1 MQVVTGVPA
10 DLVTAINGLV
20 VVLVV
25 SVEYLRRRARARAR
39 AAVTAGPRRAI
50 RPRPGGPGE
59 RRRDDRCHR
68 EHGEGGAGMS
78 HFFTAAVLI
87 ATVAAG
93 VQLATP
99 FLIAALGE
107 TMGQRSGVVN
117 LGVDGIM
124 LLGAFG
130 AYYVAAKTGS
140 LVLATAAGLG
150 IGLVM
155 GLVTAFVSVTLK
167 AEQGISGIGVFLF
180 GLGLTNVLLLKSS
193 RPPSRSR
200 PCPRCRFRCCT
211 ASRTSAACSSP
222 RTGWSTWRSCSCPV
236 LTFVLNRTTYG
247 MKIRAVGENPA
258 AADTV
263 GVSVT
268 RIRYSTVIIG
278 CALAGLAG
286 ATLLLLI
293 GIFQEDLTNSE
304 GFIAVA
310 LVYFGAWRPLGV
322 MGGSLLYGMVG
333 AVVVTWKT
341 LGIIPTSASDIA
353 AMAPAVLT
361 VVALLSVARR
371 YRQPAALGRP
381 YERGA

>member
-1 MQVVTGVPA
+1 V
-10 DLVTAINGLV
+10 
-20 VVLVV
+20 
-25 SVEYLRRRARARAR
+25 
-39 AAVTAGPRRAI
+39 
-50 RPRPGGPGE
+50 
-59 RRRDDRCHR
+59 
-68 EHGEGGAGMS
+68 S
-78 HFFTAAVLI
+78 HFFTAAVLT

-93 VQLATP
+93 IQLATP
-99 FLIAALGE
+99 FLLAALGE

-130 AYYVAAKTGS
+130 AYYVAAKTGN

-150 IGLVM
+150 VGLVM
-155 GLVTAFVSVTLK
+155 GVITAFVSVTLK

-180 GLGLTNVLLLKSS
+180 GLGLTNVLLL
-193 RPPSRSR
+193 RIFPSPITIRALPAVPIPLLHRIPDVGSM
-200 PCPRCRFRCCT
+200 FFT
-211 ASRTSAACSSP
+211 QNWLVYLAFLLV
-222 RTGWSTWRSCSCPV
+222 PV

-263 GVSVT
+263 GVSVAK
-268 RIRYSTVIIG
+268 IRYSTVITG

-293 GIFQEDLTNSE
+293 GIFQEDITNSE

-322 MGGSLLYGMVG
+322 MAGSLLYGMVG
-333 AVVVTWKT
+333 SIVVTWKT
-341 LGIIPTSASDIA
+341 LGIIPASASDIA

-361 VVALLSVARR
+361 VLALLSVARR
-371 YRQPAALGRP
+371 FRQPAALGKP
-381 YERGA
+381 YERGV

>member
-1 MQVVTGVPA
+1 
-10 DLVTAINGLV
+10 
-20 VVLVV
+20 
-25 SVEYLRRRARARAR
+25 
-39 AAVTAGPRRAI
+39 
-50 RPRPGGPGE
+50 
-59 RRRDDRCHR
+59 
-68 EHGEGGAGMS
+68 MS
-78 HFFTAAVLI
+78 HFFTAAVLT
-87 ATVAAG
+87 ATVASG
-93 VQLATP
+93 IQLAAP
-99 FLIAALGE
+99 FLLAALGE

-130 AYYVAAKTGS
+130 AYYVAVKTGS
-140 LVLATAAGLG
+140 LMLATAAGLG

-155 GLVTAFVSVTLK
+155 GAATAFVSVTLK

-180 GLGLTNVLLLKSS
+180 GLGLTNVLLLKLF
-193 RPPSRSR
+193 PSPVTIPALPAVPVPLLHRIPAIGR
-200 PCPRCRFRCCT
+200 MFFT
-211 ASRTSAACSSP
+211 QNWLVYLAFLLV
-222 RTGWSTWRSCSCPV
+222 PV

-263 GVSVT
+263 GVSVA

-286 ATLLLLI
+286 ATLLMLI
-293 GIFQEDLTNSE
+293 GIFQQDITNSE

-322 MGGSLLYGMVG
+322 MAGSVLYGMVG
-333 AVVVTWKT
+333 AVVVAWKT

-353 AMAPAVLT
+353 SMAPAVLT
-361 VVALLSVARR
+361 VLALLSVARLF
-371 YRQPAALGRP
+371 RQPAALGSP
-381 YERGA
+381 FERGV

>member
-1 MQVVTGVPA
+1 
-10 DLVTAINGLV
+10 
-20 VVLVV
+20 
-25 SVEYLRRRARARAR
+25 
-39 AAVTAGPRRAI
+39 
-50 RPRPGGPGE
+50 
-59 RRRDDRCHR
+59 
-68 EHGEGGAGMS
+68 MS
-78 HFFTAAVLI
+78 HFFTVAVLT

-93 VQLATP
+93 IQLATP
-99 FLIAALGE
+99 FLLAALGE

-130 AYYVAAKTGS
+130 AYWVAARTGS
-140 LVLATAAGLG
+140 LVLATAVGLG

-180 GLGLTNVLLLKSS
+180 GLGLTDVLLLKLF
-193 RPPSRSR
+193 PAPV
-200 PCPRCRFRCCT
+200 T
-211 ASRTSAACSSP
+211 ISALPAVRIP
-222 RTGWSTWRSCSCPV
+222 LLHRIPDLGTMFFAQNWLVYLAFLLVPV
-236 LTFVLNRTTYG
+236 LTWVLNHTTYG

-263 GVSVT
+263 GVSVA
-268 RIRYSTVIIG
+268 RIRYSTVILG

-286 ATLLLLI
+286 ATLLMFI
-293 GIFQEDLTNSE
+293 GIFQEDITNSE

-322 MGGSLLYGMVG
+322 MAGSLLYGMV
-333 AVVVTWKT
+333 ASVVVTFKT

-353 AMAPAVLT
+353 SMAPAVLT
-361 VVALLSVARR
+361 VLALLSVARR
-371 YRQPAALGRP
+371 YRQPAALGKP
-381 YERGA
+381 YERGG